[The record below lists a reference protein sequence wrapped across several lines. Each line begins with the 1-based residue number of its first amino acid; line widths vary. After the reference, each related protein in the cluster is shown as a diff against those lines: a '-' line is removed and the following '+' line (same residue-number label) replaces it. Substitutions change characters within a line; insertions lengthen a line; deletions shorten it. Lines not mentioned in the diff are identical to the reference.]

1 MKNLTTVAEAI
12 SFINSRKNQ
21 GVNFIIND
29 CLHFGVSNTVH
40 VYSNIA
46 KDANIEFEPKTI
58 FTILSTDEL
67 PIVLNHLL
75 TIDKSF
81 KISV

>member
-1 MKNLTTVAEAI
+1 MTTLKTINDAI
-12 SFINSRKNQ
+12 KFINSRKNK

-29 CLHFGVSNTVH
+29 CLHFGVSFSVH

-46 KDANIEFEPKTI
+46 KDAAVEFEPKTV

-67 PIVLNHLL
+67 PIVLSYILSM
-75 TIDKSF
+75 DKSF
-81 KISV
+81 KVSV